1 MPLPSL
7 YWRNDLDELP
17 VKIKPAGEV
26 GESARTKVSEIF
38 ADGFGQWLHF
48 FSKTTE
54 RLSRAFAHMFV
65 LDAFFIAVI
74 DGEIV
79 GIAACTDGKTPSV
92 RLNSKEL
99 RRHLGLVRGSIA
111 GVVLKKEFENHRYP
125 FPLESGTGLIEFVAT
140 GRKYRRKGV
149 ASSLIQH
156 ILSDTPYRSYVLEV
170 VDTNTPAISLYP
182 RLGFK
187 EFFRIPQKHSKL
199 SGVNYRVYMK
209 YEKSSV

>member
-17 VKIKPAGEV
+17 VKIKPAGEI

-149 ASSLIQH
+149 ASSHTAHSVGYPLPQLCVGGCRYQYSCYQPLSQAWFQR
-156 ILSDTPYRSYVLEV
+156 ILSHPSET
-170 VDTNTPAISLYP
+170 
-182 RLGFK
+182 
-187 EFFRIPQKHSKL
+187 Q
-199 SGVNYRVYMK
+199 
-209 YEKSSV
+209 